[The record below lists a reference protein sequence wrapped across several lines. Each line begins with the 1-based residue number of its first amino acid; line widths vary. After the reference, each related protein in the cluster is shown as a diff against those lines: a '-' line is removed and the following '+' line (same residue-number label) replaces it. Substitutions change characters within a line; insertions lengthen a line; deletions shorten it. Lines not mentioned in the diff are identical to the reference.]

1 MQGGFLGP
9 MISDVRDYY
18 IDGFLFSKR
27 LKYDISVSITVFV
40 SEIPLK
46 LRYIFVFRHEN
57 RSISDFRKIEPSPT
71 CMHASMKYEILVHIT
86 IPKHCL
92 SHK

>member
-40 SEIPLK
+40 SEI
-46 LRYIFVFRHEN
+46 
-57 RSISDFRKIEPSPT
+57 RSNYATFPFSATR
-71 CMHASMKYEILVHIT
+71 
-86 IPKHCL
+86 
-92 SHK
+92 